1 MGGGIFMSKNYYDLL
16 GVSIDASDEEIIDSI
31 RLLKPYGC
39 EMLPG
44 VRDRI
49 LEIREVEIFL
59 RDPIKRFKYNIK
71 IGLDYEQACK
81 IFVKSLKANGILKK
95 FDELLSYMPNYL
107 MKESLSEL
115 NMKDSITLYKI
126 VCDGYEAV
134 KDTYSEPLLYKLLND
149 TNLSD
154 DVKSK
159 IILECMKNYSK
170 CDEDLK
176 RIVEFF
182 YPYCSKKYGATG
194 GPVIVF
200 LYPPLYDLEKSSFIF
215 RKRCI
220 EEYNFQKEKPF
231 QRQKV
236 SS

>member
-1 MGGGIFMSKNYYDLL
+1 
-16 GVSIDASDEEIIDSI
+16 
-31 RLLKPYGC
+31 
-39 EMLPG
+39 
-44 VRDRI
+44 
-49 LEIREVEIFL
+49 
-59 RDPIKRFKYNIK
+59 
-71 IGLDYEQACK
+71 
-81 IFVKSLKANGILKK
+81 
-95 FDELLSYMPNYL
+95 

-115 NMKDSITLYKI
+115 NTKDSITLYKI